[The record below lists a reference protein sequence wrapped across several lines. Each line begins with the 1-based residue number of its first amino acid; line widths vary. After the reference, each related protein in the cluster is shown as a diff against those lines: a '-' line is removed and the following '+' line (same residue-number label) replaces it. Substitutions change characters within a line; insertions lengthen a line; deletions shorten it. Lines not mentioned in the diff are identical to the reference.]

1 MVKVFIVTG
10 SVGSGKTTIAKKIAK
25 EKKMRYLDVN
35 KVIDE
40 HGLCEGYDKNRKCK
54 IIDVEKLNKALIKII
69 KDSKEGLVIDS
80 HMSHFLPPK
89 YVDLCIVT
97 KCNVKKLRSRLKK
110 RGYSKAKVEENVD
123 AELFDV
129 CLNEAKELGHKIKIV
144 YT

>member
-1 MVKVFIVTG
+1 MAKVFIVTG
-10 SVGSGKTTIAKKIAK
+10 SVGAGKTTLAKKLARKKKAK
-25 EKKMRYLDVN
+25 YVDVN
-35 KVIDE
+35 KIIDE
-40 HGLCEGYDKNRKCK
+40 YKLGEGYDKKRKCN
-54 IIDVEKLNKALIKII
+54 IVDVKKLNKALIKII
-69 KDSKEGLVIDS
+69 KNSKEDLVIDS
-80 HMSHFLPPK
+80 HLSHFLPPK

-97 KCNVKKLRSRLKK
+97 KCSIKKLRARLKK

>member
-1 MVKVFIVTG
+1 MVKVVIVTG
-10 SVGSGKTTIAKKIAK
+10 SVGTGKTTVAKRLAKKNKAK
-25 EKKMRYLDVN
+25 YLDVN
-35 KVIDE
+35 KVIEDYK
-40 HGLCEGYDKNRKCK
+40 LCEGYDEKRKCK
-54 IIDVEKLNKALIKII
+54 IIDVRKLSKVLIKII

-97 KCNVKKLRSRLKK
+97 KCGIKKLRNRLKK
-110 RGYSKAKVEENVD
+110 RGYSKDKIKENVD

-129 CLNEAKELGHKIKIV
+129 CLNEAKEIGHKIKVV